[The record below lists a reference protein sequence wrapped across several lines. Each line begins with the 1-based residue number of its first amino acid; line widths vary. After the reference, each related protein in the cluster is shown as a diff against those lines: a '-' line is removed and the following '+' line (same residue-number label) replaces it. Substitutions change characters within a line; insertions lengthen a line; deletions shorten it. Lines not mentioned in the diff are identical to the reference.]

1 MFRRNATLN
10 NFFFCFEV
18 TVMIC
23 CDTEAIA
30 AFKSPVL
37 ASEWASLRKG
47 SRRRK
52 AVRGRVNKF
61 LVFLQMFYWK
71 GGSLNYVALL
81 KKRLIDVLILI
92 HVGLKRII
100 TSLSKRALFHW
111 WLYHS
116 HTRLRHP

>member
-1 MFRRNATLN
+1 MAMELKGLDVSKERYSQQL
-10 NFFFCFEV
+10 FFFCFEV

-30 AFKSPVL
+30 AFKFPVL

-61 LVFLQMFYWK
+61 LVFW
-71 GGSLNYVALL
+71 
-81 KKRLIDVLILI
+81 
-92 HVGLKRII
+92 
-100 TSLSKRALFHW
+100 
-111 WLYHS
+111 
-116 HTRLRHP
+116 